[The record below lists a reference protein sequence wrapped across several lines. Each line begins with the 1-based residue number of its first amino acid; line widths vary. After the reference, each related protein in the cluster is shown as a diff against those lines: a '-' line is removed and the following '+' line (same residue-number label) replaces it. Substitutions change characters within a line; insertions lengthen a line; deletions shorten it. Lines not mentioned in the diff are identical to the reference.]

1 MVPEPA
7 VLNASPVIFLAGA
20 GLMELAQ
27 LAGTPVQIPRIVVE
41 EIEKFGPMDPAALAI
56 KQTNWLEVVE
66 SGPAPA
72 IIERW
77 DLGVGETSVLAWA
90 YAHPGTTAV
99 LDDLAARRCA
109 QSLQVPVRGTLG
121 LVLTA
126 KRRRVIAQARPVIEQ
141 LRAAGMYLSDSVMN
155 HALKTVGE

>member
-1 MVPEPA
+1 VAEPA
-7 VLNASPVIFLAGA
+7 VVNASPLIFLASA
-20 GLMELAQ
+20 GLAEVAQ
-27 LAGTPVQIPRIVVE
+27 LAGTPVQIPRAVVE
-41 EIEKFGPMDPAALAI
+41 EIERFGPTDAAAVAV
-56 KQTNWLEVVE
+56 KQLDWLVVVD

-77 DLGVGETSVLAWA
+77 DLGAGETSVLTWA

-109 QSLQVPVRGTLG
+109 NSLGIPIRGTLG
-121 LVLTA
+121 LILTA
-126 KRRRVIAQARPVIEQ
+126 KRRGVIPQARPVLEQ

-155 HALKTVGE
+155 RALKTVGE